1 MKDFAC
7 SRSPIS
13 KHNSPS
19 DPSTSA
25 LNRYLQSW
33 DIPNVFV
40 PGANAFPQ
48 NNGYNPT
55 GMVGALS
62 YWAAKAIREQY
73 LKSPGAL
80 VHT

>member
-1 MKDFAC
+1 MGA
-7 SRSPIS
+7 
-13 KHNSPS
+13 
-19 DPSTSA
+19 DPRTSA

-33 DIPNVFV
+33 DVPNVFA

-55 GMVGALS
+55 GLLGALT
-62 YWAAKAIREQY
+62 YWSAKSIREQY

-80 VHT
+80 VQT